1 MMDVQTAP
9 PTYTPIGGARPPVGN
24 PPMLGQQVPGMS
36 GGLPAQGGLSVTA
49 NPMAQS
55 LQSQTPDTQA
65 QQLQSYGRG
74 DDSMLVHMT
83 PNEVNSLQ
91 GLALATGGSLTINP
105 DTGLPEAG
113 WLGKLLP
120 TILGAALA
128 ATGVGAPLAAGIVGA
143 GQFARTGSLKKGL
156 MAGLGA
162 FGGAGMAG
170 MAGLGG
176 SLSQTGF
183 GTLSNNAG
191 FFGANMGQGISQGAN
206 AVSELAK
213 LGTAPVEN
221 AINVTAKGAV
231 TGAPSGYA
239 GPLTDKVIST
249 SGIGSGLGSG
259 TVNAANRAALLSGGP
274 IGTGTGAALTGVAPT
289 TTAIKGAQF
298 TGGLGS
304 RFGQAVRSGL
314 PAGTPGIIAKNAPMI
329 AGIGAL
335 SNISDASQPTMR
347 KYNPDEEGYQFKYEG
362 PYRTIPRKFDPTVEG
377 EGEIQFF
384 DEVNP
389 VGYLTASGERRG
401 YAEGGEAKKESKN
414 WGAEAAKIVGGLVWD
429 KTAAE
434 TRKKQEEAIA
444 NYDFSKKVAAD
455 QRTSLLDWAA
465 DPRAYRAMT
474 GLDMY
479 ATKEN
484 PERFDTGISGA
495 WDMDGQSYEQRNKG
509 SYAGATNIFRDRE
522 GVSQVF
528 GYDDTG
534 RRTYLGTEDEY
545 LKSKVTAPAIDDK
558 PRVSFPQP
566 DTGGG
571 GGVKPPEDKISV
583 DTLGTTIDP
592 TKGGVTPGTG
602 TGATLTDRPDIPGAT
617 YDSPGVQTL
626 KDLYTPK
633 FTQKDD
639 FVTAKRDPY
648 TMGSELSAKLPEAT
662 ARYQTSPGA
671 VTASRTYAGGS
682 PSERI
687 RAAAQA
693 NAAARA
699 AAAAAAAAGTTTPS
713 TTTPAS
719 TTPGTG
725 GELDFGI
732 PKTTSTAGPANTA
745 GPASDRG
752 YTGLS
757 GNNPYMNIYNQQ
769 TNQQPNLNAGNVMD
783 TGNVGGEMDFGF
795 GFGPPAQGQTNPNVN
810 LASLIGTDAFF
821 EELSKRYGGG
831 GGGNAEYGMPNNQ
844 VLAAGGPVNMHNG
857 AFVVDART
865 VSELGNGSSN
875 AGIELLQRLG
885 GQPVRGRGDGVSD
898 SVPARIGGK
907 QEARVA
913 RDEVIFQPKAV
924 KRLGGG
930 SAKRG
935 TQKLYAMMEKAHKAR
950 KRAGRGQDTKLA
962 KGLGA

>member
-1 MMDVQTAP
+1 
-9 PTYTPIGGARPPVGN
+9 
-24 PPMLGQQVPGMS
+24 
-36 GGLPAQGGLSVTA
+36 
-49 NPMAQS
+49 
-55 LQSQTPDTQA
+55 
-65 QQLQSYGRG
+65 
-74 DDSMLVHMT
+74 
-83 PNEVNSLQ
+83 
-91 GLALATGGSLTINP
+91 
-105 DTGLPEAG
+105 
-113 WLGKLLP
+113 
-120 TILGAALA
+120 
-128 ATGVGAPLAAGIVGA
+128 
-143 GQFARTGSLKKGL
+143 

-176 SLSQTGF
+176 SISH
-183 GTLSNNAG
+183 NAAG
-191 FFGANMGQGISQGAN
+191 LLGDKAGMFGANMGLGA
-206 AVSELAK
+206 AAAPGVASGVT
-213 LGTAPVEN
+213 GTAPTLGSAAPSAATTGGVQ
-221 AINVTAKGAV
+221 TV
-231 TGAPSGYA
+231 TGAVVDPTLS
-239 GPLTDKVIST
+239 I
-249 SGIGSGLGSG
+249 
-259 TVNAANRAALLSGGP
+259 NALGP
-274 IGTGTGAALTGVAPT
+274 INPGAA
-289 TTAIKGAQF
+289 TAMQGGGAQF

-329 AGIGAL
+329 AGMGAL
-335 SNISDASQPTMR
+335 SNISAASQPTMR

-362 PYRTIPRKFDPTVEG
+362 PYRTIPRKFDPRVEG

-389 VGYLTASGERRG
+389 VGFLTAAGERRG
-401 YAEGGEAKKESKN
+401 YAEGGDVKE
-414 WGAEAAKIVGGLVWD
+414 E
-429 KTAAE
+429 
-434 TRKKQEEAIA
+434 
-444 NYDFSKKVAAD
+444 
-455 QRTSLLDWAA
+455 
-465 DPRAYRAMT
+465 
-474 GLDMY
+474 
-479 ATKEN
+479 
-484 PERFDTGISGA
+484 
-495 WDMDGQSYEQRNKG
+495 
-509 SYAGATNIFRDRE
+509 DR
-522 GVSQVF
+522 
-528 GYDDTG
+528 
-534 RRTYLGTEDEY
+534 RRTYIDDPNNPFDDLGFDRSDYAKTFDAKLAA
-545 LKSKVTAPAIDDK
+545 LKAAGAADTDFAKTITSGLQGALGNQGLHRGQFQTLFNNDIAALDDLIARAKPPAAPTAAPTVIDDK

-571 GGVKPPEDKISV
+571 GGGGGGGGVKPPEDKV
-583 DTLGTTIDP
+583 TVTDTLKTTIDP
-592 TKGGVTPGTG
+592 TMGGVTPGTG
-602 TGATLTDRPDIPGAT
+602 TGTGATLTGRPDIPGAT

-639 FVTAKRDPY
+639 FVTDKRDPY
-648 TMGSELSAKLPEAT
+648 TMGSELFAKLPEAT

-671 VTASRTYAGGS
+671 VTASRTYVGGS

-693 NAAARA
+693 NAAAR
-699 AAAAAAAAGTTTPS
+699 AAAAAAAGTTTPS

-725 GELDFGI
+725 GELNFDL
-732 PKTTSTAGPANTA
+732 PNTAGTTRPANTA
-745 GPASDRG
+745 GPASNRG
-752 YTGLS
+752 YTGFDGLAGFDLNS
-757 GNNPYMNIYNQQ
+757 PYMNIYNQQ
-769 TNQQPNLNAGNVMD
+769 ANQQPNPNAGTIMD

-795 GFGPPAQGQTNPNVN
+795 GPSAGAVQTNPNAN

-821 EELSKRYGGG
+821 DALAKQYGGG
-831 GGGNAEYGMPNNQ
+831 GGGTRSSTFAEGQNEREY
-844 VLAAGGPVNMHNG
+844 ARGGPINMHNG

-875 AGIELLQRLG
+875 AGIELLRRLG

-935 TQKLYAMMEKAHKAR
+935 TEKLYAMMEKAHKAR

>member
-9 PTYTPIGGARPPVGN
+9 PTYTPVGGARPPVGN

-49 NPMAQS
+49 NPMAKE
-55 LQSQTPDTQA
+55 
-65 QQLQSYGRG
+65 LQSYGRG

-176 SLSQTGF
+176 SISHNAAGLLSDK
-183 GTLSNNAG
+183 AG
-191 FFGANMGQGISQGAN
+191 MFGANMGLGSIAPAVPVAVTPDTLSNLANTPVTPTVDIPASGIAGGPGATTLGAPAAAAPT
-206 AVSELAK
+206 AVNPVVDAPKAFAELMY
-213 LGTAPVEN
+213 GGGPPAPV
-221 AINVTAKGAV
+221 
-231 TGAPSGYA
+231 
-239 GPLTDKVIST
+239 
-249 SGIGSGLGSG
+249 
-259 TVNAANRAALLSGGP
+259 
-274 IGTGTGAALTGVAPT
+274 
-289 TTAIKGAQF
+289 KGAQF

-304 RFGQAVRSGL
+304 RFGQAVRTGL
-314 PAGTPGIIAKNAPMI
+314 PKGTPSFLAKRAPMI
-329 AGIGAL
+329 AGMGAL
-335 SNISDASQPTMR
+335 SNISAASQPKLN
-347 KYNPDEEGYQFKYEG
+347 KYDPDKDKEDDWNYEG
-362 PYRTIPRKFDPTVEG
+362 PYRTMPRRFDPTVEG

-389 VGYLTASGERRG
+389 IGYLTASGERRG
-401 YAEGGEAKKESKN
+401 YAEGGDVTKEEEERRRNYIDDPNNPWDDLGFDRSDYTKTLETKLAALK
-414 WGAEAAKIVGGLVWD
+414 GAENLNPFYAKAA
-429 KTAAE
+429 
-434 TRKKQEEAIA
+434 
-444 NYDFSKKVAAD
+444 
-455 QRTSLLDWAA
+455 
-465 DPRAYRAMT
+465 T
-474 GLDMY
+474 GL
-479 ATKEN
+479 ATQLQDALGNQGLHRGQFQTLFNNNIAALDDLITN
-484 PERFDTGISGA
+484 PRF
-495 WDMDGQSYEQRNKG
+495 K
-509 SYAGATNIFRDRE
+509 AT
-522 GVSQVF
+522 
-528 GYDDTG
+528 
-534 RRTYLGTEDEY
+534 
-545 LKSKVTAPAIDDK
+545 TAPA
-558 PRVSFPQP
+558 
-566 DTGGG
+566 TGG
-571 GGVKPPEDKISV
+571 GGVKPPEDKV
-583 DTLGTTIDP
+583 TVTDTLKTTIDP
-592 TKGGVTPGTG
+592 TKGGVTAGTG
-602 TGATLTDRPDIPGAT
+602 TGATVGGAT
-617 YDSPGVQTL
+617 TTTGATQSGAGLEVL

-639 FVTAKRDPY
+639 FVTEKRDPY
-648 TMGSELSAKLPEAT
+648 TMGSELFAGLPEAT

-713 TTTPAS
+713 TTATTS

-725 GELDFGI
+725 GELNFDLS
-732 PKTTSTAGPANTA
+732 STAGTTRPANTA
-745 GPASDRG
+745 GPASNRG
-752 YTGLS
+752 YTGFDGLAGLG

-769 TNQQPNLNAGNVMD
+769 TNQQPNPNAGNVMD
-783 TGNVGGEMDFGF
+783 TGNEGGEMDFGF

-831 GGGNAEYGMPNNQ
+831 GGGNAEYGMPRNQ
-844 VLAAGGPVNMHNG
+844 ELARGGPVNMHNG

-962 KGLGA
+962 KGLV

>member
-1 MMDVQTAP
+1 
-9 PTYTPIGGARPPVGN
+9 
-24 PPMLGQQVPGMS
+24 MLGQQVPGMS

-176 SLSQTGF
+176 SISHNAAGLLSDK
-183 GTLSNNAG
+183 AG
-191 FFGANMGQGISQGAN
+191 MFGANMGLGAAAN
-206 AVSELAK
+206 PVATYLNSPELAQQFAEK
-213 LGTAPVEN
+213 FGTQTAGAASPAGSFGASMEN
-221 AINVTAKGAV
+221 AINAPNLVAQRGADITASAIAKAPTVAPPAV
-231 TGAPSGYA
+231 AA
-239 GPLTDKVIST
+239 GPMAKV
-249 SGIGSGLGSG
+249 
-259 TVNAANRAALLSGGP
+259 GG
-274 IGTGTGAALTGVAPT
+274 
-289 TTAIKGAQF
+289 GAQF

-304 RFGQAVRSGL
+304 RFGQAVRTGL
-314 PAGTPGIIAKNAPMI
+314 PEGTPSFLAKRAPMI

-335 SNISDASQPTMR
+335 SNISDASQPKLN
-347 KYNPDEEGYQFKYEG
+347 KYDPDKDKEDDWNYEG
-362 PYRTIPRKFDPTVEG
+362 PYRTMPRRFDPTVEG

-389 VGYLTASGERRG
+389 IGYLTASGERRG
-401 YAEGGEAKKESKN
+401 YAEGGDVKKEDSGVDADQALRWSLAN
-414 WGAEAAKIVGGLVWD
+414 RSVGLSDAERERLWRDEYYNGGIGFDKAFDPTNFTQRQLQYGMNRDPITGGVGGI
-429 KTAAE
+429 T
-434 TRKKQEEAIA
+434 
-444 NYDFSKKVAAD
+444 
-455 QRTSLLDWAA
+455 
-465 DPRAYRAMT
+465 P
-474 GLDMY
+474 
-479 ATKEN
+479 
-484 PERFDTGISGA
+484 
-495 WDMDGQSYEQRNKG
+495 G
-509 SYAGATNIFRDRE
+509 SYYKQMGGGIGNMTSIGGHQFRLNDKYEWEYVKPPAAPTAT
-522 GVSQVF
+522 
-528 GYDDTG
+528 
-534 RRTYLGTEDEY
+534 
-545 LKSKVTAPAIDDK
+545 DDK
-558 PRVSFPQP
+558 PQVYKPSTVT
-566 DTGGG
+566 DG
-571 GGVKPPEDKISV
+571 GGVKPPEDKV
-583 DTLGTTIDP
+583 TVTDTLKTTIDP

-639 FVTAKRDPY
+639 FVTDKRDPY

-671 VTASRTYAGGS
+671 ITASRTYAGGS

-699 AAAAAAAAGTTTPS
+699 AAAAGTTTPS
-713 TTTPAS
+713 TTATTS

-725 GELDFGI
+725 GELDFGL

-752 YTGLS
+752 YTGFDL
-757 GNNPYMNIYNQQ
+757 NNPYMNIYNQQ

-821 EELSKRYGGG
+821 EELSKRYGG

-962 KGLGA
+962 KGLV

>member
-9 PTYTPIGGARPPVGN
+9 PTYTPVGGARPPVGN

-49 NPMAQS
+49 NPMAKE
-55 LQSQTPDTQA
+55 
-65 QQLQSYGRG
+65 LQSYGRG

-176 SLSQTGF
+176 SISHNAAGLLSK
-183 GTLSNNAG
+183 NPG
-191 FFGANMGQGISQGAN
+191 FFGANMGLGSIAP
-206 AVSELAK
+206 AV
-213 LGTAPVEN
+213 PV
-221 AINVTAKGAV
+221 AV
-231 TGAPSGYA
+231 TPDTLSNLANTPVTPTVDIPASGIAGGPGATTLGAPA
-239 GPLTDKVIST
+239 AAAPTA
-249 SGIGSGLGSG
+249 
-259 TVNAANRAALLSGGP
+259 VNPVVDAPKAFAELMYGGGP
-274 IGTGTGAALTGVAPT
+274 PAP
-289 TTAIKGAQF
+289 IKGAQF

-304 RFGQAVRSGL
+304 RFGQAVRTGL
-314 PAGTPGIIAKNAPMI
+314 PKGTPSFLAKRAPMI
-329 AGIGAL
+329 AGLGAL
-335 SNISDASQPTMR
+335 SNISAASQPKLN
-347 KYNPDEEGYQFKYEG
+347 KYDPDKDKEDDWNYEG
-362 PYRTIPRKFDPTVEG
+362 PYRSMPRRFDPTVEG

-389 VGYLTASGERRG
+389 IGYLTASGERRG
-401 YAEGGEAKKESKN
+401 YAEGGDVKEGDFDPATFDPTKFTQLQLTRGMVDPNTGVRSGLTPGETLKAMGM
-414 WGAEAAKIVGGLVWD
+414 GAGTLSNLGGKQFRLNDQYQWEYVKPPAAPTATDDFTRRPYD
-429 KTAAE
+429 K
-434 TRKKQEEAIA
+434 
-444 NYDFSKKVAAD
+444 V
-455 QRTSLLDWAA
+455 
-465 DPRAYRAMT
+465 
-474 GLDMY
+474 
-479 ATKEN
+479 
-484 PERFDTGISGA
+484 FDG
-495 WDMDGQSYEQRNKG
+495 
-509 SYAGATNIFRDRE
+509 
-522 GVSQVF
+522 
-528 GYDDTG
+528 
-534 RRTYLGTEDEY
+534 
-545 LKSKVTAPAIDDK
+545 
-558 PRVSFPQP
+558 
-566 DTGGG
+566 GGG
-571 GGVKPPEDKISV
+571 GGVKPPEDKV
-583 DTLGTTIDP
+583 TVTDTLKTTIDP
-592 TKGGVTPGTG
+592 TKGVVTPGTG
-602 TGATLTDRPDIPGAT
+602 TAATLTDRPDIPGAT

-639 FVTAKRDPY
+639 FVTEKRDPY
-648 TMGSELSAKLPEAT
+648 TMGSELFAGLPEAT

-713 TTTPAS
+713 TTTPAP

-725 GELDFGI
+725 GELDFGL
-732 PKTTSTAGPANTA
+732 PKTTSTVGPANTA

-752 YTGLS
+752 YTGFDGLAGLG

-769 TNQQPNLNAGNVMD
+769 ANQQPNQQPNLNAGNVMD

-795 GFGPPAQGQTNPNVN
+795 GFGPPAQGQTSPNVN

-821 EELSKRYGGG
+821 DALNQQYGGG
-831 GGGNAEYGMPNNQ
+831 SGGTRSSTFAEGQNERDY
-844 VLAAGGPVNMHNG
+844 ARGGPVNMHNG

-962 KGLGA
+962 KGLV

>member
-9 PTYTPIGGARPPVGN
+9 PTYTPVGGMRPTMGN
-24 PPMLGQQVPGMS
+24 PPVLGQQVPGMS

-49 NPMAQS
+49 NPMAKE
-55 LQSQTPDTQA
+55 
-65 QQLQSYGRG
+65 LQSYGRG

-91 GLALATGGSLTINP
+91 GLAVASGGSLTINP
-105 DTGLPEAG
+105 ETGLPEAG

-176 SLSQTGF
+176 SISHNAAGLLSDK
-183 GTLSNNAG
+183 AG
-191 FFGANMGQGISQGAN
+191 MFGANMGLGAAAN
-206 AVSELAK
+206 PVATYLNSPELAQQFAEK
-213 LGTAPVEN
+213 FGTQTAGAASPAGSFGASMEN
-221 AINVTAKGAV
+221 AINAPNLVAQRGADITASAIAK
-231 TGAPSGYA
+231 
-239 GPLTDKVIST
+239 
-249 SGIGSGLGSG
+249 
-259 TVNAANRAALLSGGP
+259 
-274 IGTGTGAALTGVAPT
+274 APT
-289 TTAIKGAQF
+289 IAAPVGPTALQGGGAQF

-304 RFGQAVRSGL
+304 RFGQAVRTGL
-314 PAGTPGIIAKNAPMI
+314 PEGTPSFLAKRAPMI
-329 AGIGAL
+329 AGLGAL
-335 SNISDASQPTMR
+335 SNISDASQPKLN
-347 KYNPDEEGYQFKYEG
+347 KYDPNKDKEDDWNYEG
-362 PYRTIPRKFDPTVEG
+362 PYRTMPRRFDPTVEG

-389 VGYLTASGERRG
+389 IGYLTASGERRG
-401 YAEGGEAKKESKN
+401 YAEGGSTSGEKLSDSYKALEDRINAAYEASGGGNPQINQAVKFRDYLSKAPDEVKN
-414 WGAEAAKIVGGLVWD
+414 
-429 KTAAE
+429 
-434 TRKKQEEAIA
+434 AIA
-444 NYDFSKKVAAD
+444 NRSNADKDTLNSLFDNKTTGWVGLNDIGEDFKPTANAAD
-455 QRTSLLDWAA
+455 KFAYLAMTSGFIDPITGQKSGLAAPTDNLKPGGLLTMGDKMLRLNENRQWETVGETIYNPATWIFDKGRIDWAKSK
-465 DPRAYRAMT
+465 PTQPT
-474 GLDMY
+474 G
-479 ATKEN
+479 
-484 PERFDTGISGA
+484 G
-495 WDMDGQSYEQRNKG
+495 
-509 SYAGATNIFRDRE
+509 
-522 GVSQVF
+522 
-528 GYDDTG
+528 
-534 RRTYLGTEDEY
+534 LGT
-545 LKSKVTAPAIDDK
+545 TAPA
-558 PRVSFPQP
+558 
-566 DTGGG
+566 TGGGGG

-962 KGLGA
+962 KGLV

>member
-176 SLSQTGF
+176 SISHNAAGLLSDK
-183 GTLSNNAG
+183 AG
-191 FFGANMGQGISQGAN
+191 MFGANMGLGA
-206 AVSELAK
+206 
-213 LGTAPVEN
+213 
-221 AINVTAKGAV
+221 
-231 TGAPSGYA
+231 
-239 GPLTDKVIST
+239 
-249 SGIGSGLGSG
+249 
-259 TVNAANRAALLSGGP
+259 AANPIATYINSPEFAGQLAEKYGTQAA
-274 IGTGTGAALTGVAPT
+274 TTGAASPLAGTEALMKTPEFAGGLAAEKAASVAAPNVLAPVAGPT
-289 TTAIKGAQF
+289 ALQGGGAQF

-304 RFGQAVRSGL
+304 RFGQAVRTGL
-314 PAGTPGIIAKNAPMI
+314 PEGTPSFLAKRAPMI
-329 AGIGAL
+329 AGLGAL
-335 SNISDASQPTMR
+335 SNISDASQPKLN
-347 KYNPDEEGYQFKYEG
+347 KYDPDKDKEDDWNYEG

-389 VGYLTASGERRG
+389 IGYLTASGERRG
-401 YAEGGEAKKESKN
+401 YAEGGDVTKEEEERRRNYIDDPNNPLDDLGFDRSDYAKTLETKLAALK
-414 WGAEAAKIVGGLVWD
+414 GAENLNPLYAKAA
-429 KTAAE
+429 
-434 TRKKQEEAIA
+434 
-444 NYDFSKKVAAD
+444 
-455 QRTSLLDWAA
+455 
-465 DPRAYRAMT
+465 T
-474 GLDMY
+474 GL
-479 ATKEN
+479 ATQLQDALGN
-484 PERFDTGISGA
+484 QGLHRGQFQTLFNSGISGLDDLIA
-495 WDMDGQSYEQRNKG
+495 RGKPTTPTATDDFTRPPYDKVFDG
-509 SYAGATNIFRDRE
+509 
-522 GVSQVF
+522 
-528 GYDDTG
+528 
-534 RRTYLGTEDEY
+534 
-545 LKSKVTAPAIDDK
+545 
-558 PRVSFPQP
+558 
-566 DTGGG
+566 GGG
-571 GGVKPPEDKISV
+571 GGVKPPEDKV
-583 DTLGTTIDP
+583 TVTDTLKTTIDP
-592 TKGGVTPGTG
+592 TKGGVTAGTG

-639 FVTAKRDPY
+639 FVTEKRDPY
-648 TMGSELSAKLPEAT
+648 TMGSELFAQLPEAT

-671 VTASRTYAGGS
+671 ITASRTYVGGS
-682 PSERI
+682 PSQRT

-699 AAAAAAAAGTTTPS
+699 AAAAAAAAAAGTTTPA
-713 TTTPAS
+713 TTATTS

-725 GELDFGI
+725 GELNFDLS
-732 PKTTSTAGPANTA
+732 STAGTTRPANTA
-745 GPASDRG
+745 GPASNRG
-752 YTGLS
+752 YTGFDGLAGFDLNS
-757 GNNPYMNIYNQQ
+757 PYMNIYNQQTNQQ
-769 TNQQPNLNAGNVMD
+769 TNQQPNLNAGNAMD
-783 TGNVGGEMDFGF
+783 TGNEGGEMDF
-795 GFGPPAQGQTNPNVN
+795 GFGPPAQGQTNPNAN

-821 EELSKRYGGG
+821 DALNQRYGGG
-831 GGGNAEYGMPNNQ
+831 GGGNAEYGMPRNQ
-844 VLAAGGPVNMHNG
+844 ELARGGPVNMHNG

-962 KGLGA
+962 KGLV

>member
-1 MMDVQTAP
+1 
-9 PTYTPIGGARPPVGN
+9 
-24 PPMLGQQVPGMS
+24 
-36 GGLPAQGGLSVTA
+36 
-49 NPMAQS
+49 
-55 LQSQTPDTQA
+55 
-65 QQLQSYGRG
+65 
-74 DDSMLVHMT
+74 MT

-176 SLSQTGF
+176 SISHNAAGLLSDK
-183 GTLSNNAG
+183 AG
-191 FFGANMGQGISQGAN
+191 MFGANMGLGAAANPIATYLNSPELAQQFATKFGGQAAGAGAN
-206 AVSELAK
+206 
-213 LGTAPVEN
+213 TAAGME
-221 AINVTAKGAV
+221 AIMKSADMSSIV
-231 TGAPSGYA
+231 P
-239 GPLTDKVIST
+239 
-249 SGIGSGLGSG
+249 
-259 TVNAANRAALLSGGP
+259 
-274 IGTGTGAALTGVAPT
+274 GAAAPTVAPPAAVVGP
-289 TTAIKGAQF
+289 TALQGGGAQF

-304 RFGQAVRSGL
+304 RFGQAVRTGL
-314 PAGTPGIIAKNAPMI
+314 PEGTPSFLAKRAPMI

-335 SNISDASQPTMR
+335 SNISDASQPKLN
-347 KYNPDEEGYQFKYEG
+347 KYDPDKDKEDDWNYEG
-362 PYRTIPRKFDPTVEG
+362 PYRSMPRRFDPTVEG

-389 VGYLTASGERRG
+389 IGYLTASGERRG
-401 YAEGGEAKKESKN
+401 YAEGGEAKEKSKN
-414 WGAEAAKIVGGLVWD
+414 WGAEAAKIIGGMVWD

-558 PRVSFPQP
+558 PRVYKPSTVT
-566 DTGGG
+566 DG

-671 VTASRTYAGGS
+671 ITASRTYAGGS

-713 TTTPAS
+713 TTATTS

-725 GELDFGI
+725 GELDFGL

-752 YTGLS
+752 YTGFDL
-757 GNNPYMNIYNQQ
+757 NNPYMNIYNQQ

-821 EELSKRYGGG
+821 EELSKRYGG

-962 KGLGA
+962 KGLV

>member
-176 SLSQTGF
+176 SISHNAAGLLSK
-183 GTLSNNAG
+183 NPG
-191 FFGANMGQGISQGAN
+191 FFGANMGLGSIAP
-206 AVSELAK
+206 AV
-213 LGTAPVEN
+213 PV
-221 AINVTAKGAV
+221 AV
-231 TGAPSGYA
+231 TPDTLSNLANTPVTPTVDIPASGIAGGPGATTLGAPA
-239 GPLTDKVIST
+239 AAAPTA
-249 SGIGSGLGSG
+249 
-259 TVNAANRAALLSGGP
+259 VNPVVDAPKAFAELMYGGGP
-274 IGTGTGAALTGVAPT
+274 PAP
-289 TTAIKGAQF
+289 IKGAQF

-304 RFGQAVRSGL
+304 RFGQAVRTGL
-314 PAGTPGIIAKNAPMI
+314 PEGTPSFLAKRAPMI
-329 AGIGAL
+329 AGLGAL
-335 SNISDASQPTMR
+335 SNISDASQPKLN
-347 KYNPDEEGYQFKYEG
+347 KYDPDKDKEDDWNYEG
-362 PYRTIPRKFDPTVEG
+362 PYRTMPRRFDPTVEG

-389 VGYLTASGERRG
+389 IGYLTASGERRG
-401 YAEGGEAKKESKN
+401 YAEGGYIDDPNNPLDDLGFDRSDYAKTFDAKL
-414 WGAEAAKIVGGLVWD
+414 AALK
-429 KTAAE
+429 AAG
-434 TRKKQEEAIA
+434 
-444 NYDFSKKVAAD
+444 AAD
-455 QRTSLLDWAA
+455 TDFAKTITSGLQGALGNQKLHRGQFQTLFSNDIAALDDLIARGK
-465 DPRAYRAMT
+465 PT
-474 GLDMY
+474 TPT
-479 ATKEN
+479 ATDDFTRRPYDKV
-484 PERFDTGISGA
+484 FDGG
-495 WDMDGQSYEQRNKG
+495 
-509 SYAGATNIFRDRE
+509 
-522 GVSQVF
+522 
-528 GYDDTG
+528 
-534 RRTYLGTEDEY
+534 
-545 LKSKVTAPAIDDK
+545 
-558 PRVSFPQP
+558 
-566 DTGGG
+566 GGG
-571 GGVKPPEDKISV
+571 GGVKPPEDKV
-583 DTLGTTIDP
+583 TVTDTLKTTIDP
-592 TKGGVTPGTG
+592 TKGVVTPGTG

-639 FVTAKRDPY
+639 FVTEKRDPY

-671 VTASRTYAGGS
+671 ITASRTYAGGS

-713 TTTPAS
+713 TTTPAP

-725 GELDFGI
+725 GELDFGM
-732 PKTTSTAGPANTA
+732 PKTTSTVGPANTA

-752 YTGLS
+752 YTGFDGLAGLG

-769 TNQQPNLNAGNVMD
+769 ANQQPNQQPNLNAGNVMD

-831 GGGNAEYGMPNNQ
+831 GGNAEYGMPRNQ
-844 VLAAGGPVNMHNG
+844 ELARGGPVNMHNG

-962 KGLGA
+962 KGLV